1 MSYDVGQK
9 RKLDIGGARCRATRF
24 RGDGVAPAYTMPSR
38 PRMALALS
46 ATSGPV
52 SGLDPNRTLALRGAR
67 GPLPHQHTGTSR
79 ALFPSTRARA
89 FRSGSSLSAAPAGG
103 MPGSHINPLSGRPY
117 SAKYYEILAQR
128 QKLPVWEQRDDFIAM
143 VKKNQTIVL
152 VGETGS
158 GKTTQIPSL
167 MLEAG
172 VNRGRKLIAC
182 TQPRR
187 VAAMSVSKR
196 VSEELDVEL
205 GEEVGYSIR
214 FEDMTGT
221 KTVLKYMT
229 DGMLLREAMADPLL
243 ERYAA
248 RTAGKKGRGSPPARP
263 AGERAVGSWGWL
275 LGAALEARPCRSEP
289 GGRPRHGHQPRLL
302 LRATLTPCLCARR
315 P

>member
-1 MSYDVGQK
+1 MSYESGQK

-24 RGDGVAPAYTMPSR
+24 PGAGVAPGSLTSAFTHTHTLAPSHGSGD
-38 PRMALALS
+38 LS
-46 ATSGPV
+46 ETSRPV
-52 SGLDPNRTLALRGAR
+52 SGLDPTRTLALRGALDR
-67 GPLPHQHTGTSR
+67 PSATP
-79 ALFPSTRARA
+79 APPNAPFPSDARSRA
-89 FRSGSSLSAAPAGG
+89 FRSGSALSAAPAGG
-103 MPGSHINPLSGRPY
+103 MPGSHINPLSGRPF

-128 QKLPVWEQRDDFIAM
+128 QRLPVWEQRDDFIAM

-172 VNRGRKLIAC
+172 VSRGRKLIAC

-214 FEDMTGT
+214 FEDIQLQPPLH
-221 KTVLKYMT
+221 TVAAST
-229 DGMLLREAMADPLL
+229 HTVAGGLLDPLRGQHL
-243 ERYAA
+243 RGDRAQVHDRWHAAA
-248 RTAGKKGRGSPPARP
+248 RVPRGHVAL
-263 AGERAVGSWGWL
+263 AL
-275 LGAALEARPCRSEP
+275 LP
-289 GGRPRHGHQPRLL
+289 HH
-302 LRATLTPCLCARR
+302 ARR
-315 P
+315 GQG

>member
-1 MSYDVGQK
+1 MQAGAQK
-9 RKLDIGGARCRATRF
+9 RKLDIGGASSLAAQAP
-24 RGDGVAPAYTMPSR
+24 GGVA
-38 PRMALALS
+38 
-46 ATSGPV
+46 
-52 SGLDPNRTLALRGAR
+52 
-67 GPLPHQHTGTSR
+67 
-79 ALFPSTRARA
+79 
-89 FRSGSSLSAAPAGG
+89 
-103 MPGSHINPLSGRPY
+103 INPYTGRPF
-117 SAKYYEILAQR
+117 SARYWEILKQR
-128 QKLPVWEQRDDFIAM
+128 QRLPVWEQRLDFIEL

-172 VNRGRKLIAC
+172 VSRGRKLIAC

-248 RTAGKKGRGSPPARP
+248 RAAG
-263 AGERAVGSWGWL
+263 
-275 LGAALEARPCRSEP
+275 
-289 GGRPRHGHQPRLL
+289 
-302 LRATLTPCLCARR
+302 
-315 P
+315 

>member
-1 MSYDVGQK
+1 
-9 RKLDIGGARCRATRF
+9 
-24 RGDGVAPAYTMPSR
+24 
-38 PRMALALS
+38 
-46 ATSGPV
+46 
-52 SGLDPNRTLALRGAR
+52 
-67 GPLPHQHTGTSR
+67 
-79 ALFPSTRARA
+79 
-89 FRSGSSLSAAPAGG
+89 

-248 RTAGKKGRGSPPARP
+248 RTAGEKGRGSPPAPP

-275 LGAALEARPCRSEP
+275 LGAALEARPCRS
-289 GGRPRHGHQPRLL
+289 GGAAVP
-302 LRATLTPCLCARR
+302 LRARWEAEARPPAPATAAGYAYSVPLR
-315 P
+315 TQAVILVSGMEQLPAFRQFHLVQVNKFLSKLN

>member
-1 MSYDVGQK
+1 
-9 RKLDIGGARCRATRF
+9 
-24 RGDGVAPAYTMPSR
+24 
-38 PRMALALS
+38 
-46 ATSGPV
+46 
-52 SGLDPNRTLALRGAR
+52 
-67 GPLPHQHTGTSR
+67 
-79 ALFPSTRARA
+79 
-89 FRSGSSLSAAPAGG
+89 

-248 RTAGKKGRGSPPARP
+248 RTAGEKGRGSPPARP

-275 LGAALEARPCRSEP
+275 LGVALEERPCRSEP
-289 GGRPRHGHQPRLL
+289 GGRPRHGHQPQLL
-302 LRATLTPCLCARR
+302 LQAMLTPCLCAPR

>member
-1 MSYDVGQK
+1 M
-9 RKLDIGGARCRATRF
+9 
-24 RGDGVAPAYTMPSR
+24 
-38 PRMALALS
+38 
-46 ATSGPV
+46 
-52 SGLDPNRTLALRGAR
+52 
-67 GPLPHQHTGTSR
+67 
-79 ALFPSTRARA
+79 
-89 FRSGSSLSAAPAGG
+89 
-103 MPGSHINPLSGRPY
+103 
-117 SAKYYEILAQR
+117 
-128 QKLPVWEQRDDFIAM
+128 
-143 VKKNQTIVL
+143 
-152 VGETGS
+152 
-158 GKTTQIPSL
+158 

-248 RTAGKKGRGSPPARP
+248 VILDEAHERTLSTDILFGLIKEVMVQARHHAHCAGTTPAPP
-263 AGERAVGSWGWL
+263 V
-275 LGAALEARPCRSEP
+275 
-289 GGRPRHGHQPRLL
+289 H
-302 LRATLTPCLCARR
+302 
-315 P
+315 

>member
-1 MSYDVGQK
+1 
-9 RKLDIGGARCRATRF
+9 
-24 RGDGVAPAYTMPSR
+24 
-38 PRMALALS
+38 MALAPWQQELCIHTPRTR
-46 ATSGPV
+46 ALAWLWPCQQPLDPV

-67 GPLPHQHTGTSR
+67 GRPSATPAHRHLR
-79 ALFPSTRARA
+79 ALSPLTRARA

-128 QKLPVWEQRDDFIAM
+128 QKLPVWEQKDDFIAM

-248 RTAGKKGRGSPPARP
+248 RTAGKKGPQLATRASSGRARCWLF
-263 AGERAVGSWGWL
+263 GVG
-275 LGAALEARPCRSEP
+275 LEEQPCRSEP
-289 GGRPRHGHQPRLL
+289 AGRPRHGHQPQLL
-302 LRATLTPCLCARR
+302 LQATLTPCLSAPR

>member
-1 MSYDVGQK
+1 
-9 RKLDIGGARCRATRF
+9 
-24 RGDGVAPAYTMPSR
+24 
-38 PRMALALS
+38 
-46 ATSGPV
+46 
-52 SGLDPNRTLALRGAR
+52 
-67 GPLPHQHTGTSR
+67 
-79 ALFPSTRARA
+79 
-89 FRSGSSLSAAPAGG
+89 

-128 QKLPVWEQRDDFIAM
+128 QKLPVWEQKDDFIAM

-229 DGMLLREAMADPLL
+229 DGMLLREFLGEPDLASYSAIILDEAHERTLHTDILFGLLKDIARFRPELKLLVSSATLDAAKFSGYFDDAPVFNIPGRRYPVDIMYTKAPEADYVEAAVVTTLQVHITQPLPGDVL
-243 ERYAA
+243 IFFTGQDEIE
-248 RTAGKKGRGSPPARP
+248 S
-263 AGERAVGSWGWL
+263 
-275 LGAALEARPCRSEP
+275 ALETLQHRTRGFGTKIPELIVLPIYANLPSDMQAKIFEPTPPGARKV
-289 GGRPRHGHQPRLL
+289 
-302 LRATLTPCLCARR
+302 TPTW